1 MTRFARR
8 PWLAAALALALAA
21 CDIAL
26 PSATPAPSSPASG
39 SQAPPT
45 SSKAPA
51 ASPGPTPSPSFVRPA
66 PTPEPTFTVY
76 TVVRGDTLT
85 SIARRFT
92 TTPRSLAYWNRDRYA
107 SLDPDSATYE
117 PDRIEAG
124 WTLRIIPG
132 VSVADEESSGSASVA
147 PLPSIIV
154 PPGPTPR
161 PDGASLVVSSGP
173 RGSNVVALTFDM
185 GGRTDPA
192 VAIVDWLVEHDVPAT
207 IFPTGEVLSG
217 TPPGRAVMARIAA
230 HPDLFAVGNHT
241 WDHPDLRTLDAAVV
255 MDQLT
260 RSEDAVENA
269 IGRSTKPFFRPPYG
283 GHDAEV
289 RATAGSAGWAYT
301 VLWDIDTLDW
311 RATADGGPT
320 AEDIAA
326 KVLSR
331 AQGGSI
337 VLMHLGGYHTLD
349 ALPGIVSGLRD
360 RGLVPVTLPVMLGVG
375 G

>member
-1 MTRFARR
+1 M
-8 PWLAAALALALAA
+8 
-21 CDIAL
+21 
-26 PSATPAPSSPASG
+26 
-39 SQAPPT
+39 
-45 SSKAPA
+45 
-51 ASPGPTPSPSFVRPA
+51 
-66 PTPEPTFTVY
+66 
-76 TVVRGDTLT
+76 
-85 SIARRFT
+85 
-92 TTPRSLAYWNRDRYA
+92 
-107 SLDPDSATYE
+107 
-117 PDRIEAG
+117 
-124 WTLRIIPG
+124 
-132 VSVADEESSGSASVA
+132 
-147 PLPSIIV
+147 
-154 PPGPTPR
+154 
-161 PDGASLVVSSGP
+161 
-173 RGSNVVALTFDM
+173 ALTFDM

-192 VAIVDWLVEHDVPAT
+192 VAIVDWLIEHDVPAT

-241 WDHPDLRTLDAAVV
+241 WDHPDLRTLDAAAVV
-255 MDQLT
+255 DQLT

-289 RATAGSAGWAYT
+289 RAAAGSAGWAYT

-331 AQGGSI
+331 AEGGSI